1 MKLLVSALEPSANVH
16 LERLLGQLGS
26 VEIEGIFSGSLG
38 TPLYDSKDFSIM
50 GFADAIA
57 KLPLARLA
65 VRDMVER
72 APHCDAVLMI
82 DSSGFHIT
90 LAKAIKRQHPHAKII
105 YYILPQV
112 WAWRP
117 SRIPLVESTT
127 DIQACILPFEKSV
140 WSSAIYVGHPLM
152 EEISTFKEAATTE
165 RTVAF
170 LPGSRRGEISRLMPV
185 YREVAAKLSDRK
197 LLVIPP
203 HFDKADIQ
211 RLYGDISGF
220 EISRSTHEALHQ
232 SRFAWICSG
241 TATLEAAL
249 IGTPFALAYQAK
261 PIDYWIARRFVKLPY
276 VGLSNVILSYA
287 GREPVHLEYI
297 QKEVTPENL
306 LQAMSDTD
314 PTRFLERSRELRQL
328 LSTPSDQ
335 SLPQVVAAA
344 VTESASRKIAANN
357 SQ

>member
-1 MKLLVSALEPSANVH
+1 MKLLVSALEPSANIH
-16 LERLLGQLGS
+16 LQRLLEQLDG

-65 VRDMVER
+65 VRDMVAK
-72 APHCDAVLMI
+72 APSCDAVLMI

-90 LAKAIKRQHPHAKII
+90 LAKAIKRQYPHVKII

-117 SRIPLVESTT
+117 TRIPVVESIT

-140 WSSAIYVGHPLM
+140 WNHPIYVGHPLM
-152 EEISTFKEAATTE
+152 EEITTFKEETANSD
-165 RTVAF
+165 TVAF

-185 YREVAAKLSDRK
+185 YRDVAARLSDRK

-203 HFDKADIQ
+203 HYDETDIQ
-211 RLYGDISGF
+211 RLYGDISDF

-232 SRFAWICSG
+232 SRFAWVCSG

-249 IGTPFALAYQAK
+249 IGTPFALAYRAK
-261 PIDYWIARRFVKLPY
+261 PVDYWIAKRFVKLPH
-276 VGLSNVILSYA
+276 VGLANVILSYA
-287 GREPVHLEYI
+287 GREPIHLEYI
-297 QKEVTPENL
+297 QKEVTPNNL

-328 LSTPSDQ
+328 LSAPSDQ
-335 SLPQVVAAA
+335 SLPQV
-344 VTESASRKIAANN
+344 IAATVTKSVPLTATNN
-357 SQ
+357 CQ